1 MTIVAI
7 LFAVVLAFLA
17 FRFVTGM
24 IKFGVIALIAVV
36 VIYFLVK
43 NGGLG

>member
-7 LFAVVLAFLA
+7 IVAVVLAFLA

-24 IKFGVIALIAVV
+24 IKFAILAAIVVAVAF
-36 VIYFLVK
+36 FLMQ
-43 NGGLG
+43 GGAA